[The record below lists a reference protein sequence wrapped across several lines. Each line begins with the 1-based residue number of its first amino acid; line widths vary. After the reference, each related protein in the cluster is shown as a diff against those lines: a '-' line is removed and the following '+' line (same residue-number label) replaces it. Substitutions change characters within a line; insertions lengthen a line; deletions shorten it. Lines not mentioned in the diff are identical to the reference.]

1 MDQSCTGQIKTENQ
15 EVSSPL
21 YLKLEFTKPG
31 PLVLNITVSC
41 SMHEN
46 WQRLLELCPMHNLC
60 ITNTLQVATSYYMET
75 SLVPQMAP
83 AWSSY
88 DQTKQRSLYLQQP
101 QRRLRYWSFPDVQT
115 HQTAAKEAQR
125 HSEHHRKFLSE
136 VEKALEDPQ
145 GQDATSRWNF
155 MWEAIHSLAML
166 EFGKIKRPRH
176 DWFNAHEVPY
186 WGPTTSS
193 LKL

>member
-31 PLVLNITVSC
+31 PLVLNITVFC

-46 WQRLLELCPMHNLC
+46 WQRLLELCPMHNLY

-88 DQTKQRSLYLQQP
+88 DQTKQRCLYLQQP
-101 QRRLRYWSFPDVQT
+101 PRRLRYWSFPDVQT

-136 VEKALEDPQ
+136 VEKALEDPRVRMPPPD
-145 GQDATSRWNF
+145 GTSCGKPFTLWPCWN
-155 MWEAIHSLAML
+155 SV
-166 EFGKIKRPRH
+166 K
-176 DWFNAHEVPY
+176 
-186 WGPTTSS
+186 
-193 LKL
+193 